1 MLAKR
6 AEDLLLALFA
16 ALGIGLAS
24 ACADTKTPP
33 VVAGPAIA
41 DSADQVL
48 FGVRTLLSTKGVQ
61 RGELTADTAY
71 VLDDQTR
78 LDMRKAHVTFTTET
92 GLPQGSM
99 EGKRG
104 VYNQRTQTLE
114 GWGDV
119 VVKLVDGRTL
129 KSPHV
134 IYNQITHIIT
144 SDTSYTISNSQGTQ
158 YGIGITSDQAFTH
171 WKCSRACGGN
181 FNVLLPEK

>member
-1 MLAKR
+1 MRPVILMLAKR
-6 AEDLLLALFA
+6 AEDLFFLLVAV
-16 ALGIGLAS
+16 LGIGLAT

-33 VVAGPAIA
+33 VVAGPSIA

-48 FGVRTLLSTKGVQ
+48 FGVHTLLSTKGVQ
-61 RGELTADTAY
+61 RGELRADTAY

-104 VYNQRTQTLE
+104 VYNQRTQILE

-129 KSPHV
+129 KS
-134 IYNQITHIIT
+134 
-144 SDTSYTISNSQGTQ
+144 
-158 YGIGITSDQAFTH
+158 
-171 WKCSRACGGN
+171 
-181 FNVLLPEK
+181 